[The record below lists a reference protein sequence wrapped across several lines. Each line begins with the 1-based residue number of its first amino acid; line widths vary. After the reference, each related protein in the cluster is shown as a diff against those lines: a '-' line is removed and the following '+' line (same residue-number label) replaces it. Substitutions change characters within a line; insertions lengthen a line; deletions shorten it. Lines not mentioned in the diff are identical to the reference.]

1 MEEKH
6 EKSNVSKLGYHIIWC
21 PTFRHPILKDQ
32 VEVELKHVLGET
44 CLAYGW
50 TLHELEIMP
59 DHVHCFIQAPPSIA
73 PSEIASTLKSIS
85 AVKLFTLF
93 PKLKQQKFWGTGL
106 WSPSTYY
113 ASVGGVSEEAIR
125 RYIQNQKTKG

>member
-1 MEEKH
+1 MEEK
-6 EKSNVSKLGYHIIWC
+6 KSKHSTSKLGYHIIWC
-21 PTFRHPILKDQ
+21 PKFRHPILTEQ
-32 VEVELKHVLGET
+32 VEIELKHILGET

-50 TLHELEIMP
+50 ELHELEIMP
-59 DHVHCFIQAPPSIA
+59 DHVHCYIQASPHTA

-93 PKLKQQKFWGTGL
+93 PHLKQQKFWGTGL

-113 ASVGGVSEEAIR
+113 GSVGEVNEEIVR
-125 RYIQNQKTKG
+125 KYIQNQKSKS